1 MKRTSYAEMPCP
13 IGQALERVGEWWSLL
28 ILRECFRGT
37 RRFGDFER
45 RLGIAKN
52 VLSTRL
58 KHLVEAGVLERRASA
73 EDARDIEYRLT
84 PAGKDLLP
92 VLVAL
97 AQWGD
102 RWVYQGRS
110 PVRFV
115 NRHTGA
121 GIETLAVRDTEGQVL
136 AARDLALLPHP
147 GSETAAA

>member
-1 MKRTSYAEMPCP
+1 MKRTSYADMPCP
-13 IGQALERVGEWWSLL
+13 MAQALERIGEWWSLL

-58 KHLVEAGVLERRASA
+58 KRLVEAGVLERRPSA
-73 EDARDIEYRLT
+73 EDAREIEYRLT
-84 PAGKDLLP
+84 AAGKDLLP

-102 RWVYQGRS
+102 RWVYGGRS

-115 NRHTGA
+115 NRHSGA
-121 GIETLAVRDTEGQVL
+121 PVATLAVRDVDGVAL
-136 AARDLALLPHP
+136 AARDLRLASP
-147 GSETAAA
+147 EDAASAA